1 MVLTANMSNIKS
13 VRGVYLL
20 IAILLSQAC
29 AAGNFEIANMLTYAA
44 EQVLGRKG
52 VLEVMVESIC
62 NGLIIHFECSH
73 LRISEDCSFIIFR

>member
-1 MVLTANMSNIKS
+1 
-13 VRGVYLL
+13 
-20 IAILLSQAC
+20 
-29 AAGNFEIANMLTYAA
+29 MLTYAA